1 MYSIQCLK
9 ILGAVVRSAVRLVA
23 AAALVIPAAG
33 VCLAAPDVTL
43 YDVDFNGPPHMVGAT
58 PAFGAGPFPRKTPT
72 SGGQIFSP
80 FGDAQVVAAFGPM
93 TDRPVRL
100 TALDGTPTDPIL
112 GGVNLQFD
120 LSDPLLAGLDVFHAQ
135 VDVLPTNISSSTGL
149 AVFFDSTSIHSVA
162 FSNDGNIRVID
173 ATGVNQV
180 VGPYDPQ
187 TIYTVR
193 MTFDR
198 AAATWAASV
207 NGNPVYSGPVAENNL
222 ATFRIAMTTGN
233 TDITA
238 LAYVDNIKI
247 TAVVPEPSTFGLAIM
262 ACGWLAGGR
271 RRKWQLA
278 GVWRERS

>member
-1 MYSIQCLK
+1 M
-9 ILGAVVRSAVRLVA
+9 
-23 AAALVIPAAG
+23 
-33 VCLAAPDVTL
+33 
-43 YDVDFNGPPHMVGAT
+43 
-58 PAFGAGPFPRKTPT
+58 
-72 SGGQIFSP
+72 
-80 FGDAQVVAAFGPM
+80 
-93 TDRPVRL
+93 
-100 TALDGTPTDPIL
+100 
-112 GGVNLQFD
+112 NLQFD

-173 ATGVNQV
+173 ATGVNQL

-238 LAYVDNIKI
+238 LAFVDNIKI

-262 ACGWLAGGR
+262 ACGWLAGR
-271 RRKWQLA
+271 RRQQSPLA
-278 GVWRERS
+278 GTWKERP